1 MRKNYFYA
9 IMAAML
15 TVSCSQQDELMTEQQ
30 RVADANAIG
39 FSVSMATTGAADTRA
54 EGETTIDELK
64 ATVDGFGVF
73 AAYTGIN
80 RYGDA
85 TVTPD
90 FMYNQ
95 PVRWDNAND
104 VWSYNPVKY
113 WPNGEGLDGENKHYV
128 SFFGYAPYSDM
139 NGTDPATNPAGYC
152 ISGFSQAHAQGD
164 PWLTYRLIPQDYLDK
179 QVDLLYAKQ
188 LDMTKPAAGAK
199 VEFAFEHALACVGD
213 KITIQASD
221 VLKNEL
227 KDLAGTANKV
237 DLVIA
242 GVDITYTLAEK
253 GRLVL
258 WNSEGAAN
266 WQPVLSENLTTERV
280 PIMSGTLPK
289 TIYSYEAATAAESK
303 PGWFDKGNGV
313 FFIPLSS
320 DVIAQKAT
328 VSIRYEIV
336 VNDSFVYNSKEVTR
350 DMNIGHLAEA
360 GKRVDL
366 KIFIGEGST
375 DDVVDE
381 N

>member
-1 MRKNYFYA
+1 
-9 IMAAML
+9 
-15 TVSCSQQDELMTEQQ
+15 
-30 RVADANAIG
+30 
-39 FSVSMATTGAADTRA
+39 
-54 EGETTIDELK
+54 
-64 ATVDGFGVF
+64 
-73 AAYTGIN
+73 
-80 RYGDA
+80 
-85 TVTPD
+85 
-90 FMYNQ
+90 
-95 PVRWDNAND
+95 
-104 VWSYNPVKY
+104 
-113 WPNGEGLDGENKHYV
+113 
-128 SFFGYAPYSDM
+128 M

-164 PWLTYRLIPQDYLDK
+164 PWLTYRLIPQDNLAK

-280 PIMSGTLPK
+280 PIISGTLPK
-289 TIYSYEAATAAESK
+289 TIYSYDAATAAESK

>member
-1 MRKNYFYA
+1 MKKYFIA
-9 IMAAML
+9 LVAGLLA
-15 TVSCSQQDELMTEQQ
+15 VSCSQQDELMTEQQ

-54 EGETTIDELK
+54 KGETTIAELK
-64 ATVDGFGVF
+64 AAVDGFGVF

-95 PVRWDNAND
+95 PVRRDNAND

-128 SFFGYAPYSDM
+128 SFFGYAPYSNM
-139 NGTDPATNPAGYC
+139 NGNDPATNPAGYS

-188 LDMTKPAAGAK
+188 LDMTKPAADAK

-213 KITIQASD
+213 KVTIGIDDNLKAQVKAKVVGGAKLAEV
-221 VLKNEL
+221 VL
-227 KDLAGTANKV
+227 TAVNIK
-237 DLVIA
+237 
-242 GVDITYTLAEK
+242 YTLAEK

-258 WNSEGAAN
+258 WNAGGAAN

-280 PIMSGTLPK
+280 HQATAELPK
-289 TIYSYEAATAAESK
+289 TIYSYDGSTETADAWE
-303 PGWFDKGNGV
+303 DIDNGV
-313 FFIPLSS
+313 FFIPISPDAVS
-320 DVIAQKAT
+320 QKAT
-328 VSIRYEIV
+328 ITVKYQVLVKSTDFGFYEHTA
-336 VNDSFVYNSKEVTR
+336 KEVASTISL
-350 DMNIGHLAEA
+350 DNHTTP
-360 GKRVDL
+360 GKKVDL
-366 KIFIGEGST
+366 KVTLTSEP
-375 DDVVDE
+375 
-381 N
+381 